1 MPAPTPTERRSEAS
15 EGAPASSGPY
25 SRAVT
30 SPSIQPSRAKV
41 LWWGLT
47 KRCPRCGSGHL
58 FHRWFDIV
66 PDCPRCGLHFEREEG
81 YWTGGL
87 VTNFAVTAG
96 SFLVVFVALVA
107 ATAPHIPVLPLLAV
121 LVPIVVI
128 VPIVYYPFSKTLWM
142 AVDHAFLLRMSR

>member
-1 MPAPTPTERRSEAS
+1 MPAPTA
-15 EGAPASSGPY
+15 
-25 SRAVT
+25 
-30 SPSIQPSRAKV
+30 QPSRAQV
-41 LWWGLT
+41 LWWGFT

-58 FHRWFDIV
+58 FRRWFDIV

-96 SFLVVFVALVA
+96 LFLVVFVALVA

-128 VPIVYYPFSKTLWM
+128 VPIAYYPFSKTLWM
-142 AVDHAFLLRMSR
+142 AIDHAFLQRLSH